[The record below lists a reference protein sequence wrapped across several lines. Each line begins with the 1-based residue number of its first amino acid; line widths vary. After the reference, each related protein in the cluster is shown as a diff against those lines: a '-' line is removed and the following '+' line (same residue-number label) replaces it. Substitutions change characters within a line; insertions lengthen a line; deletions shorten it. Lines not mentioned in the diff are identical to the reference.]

1 MLHLGA
7 LRDRILFFHT
17 GPKPTYKHLPRFDC
31 NLNTGEG
38 MTKATN
44 VVYHDKAHPSA
55 LILPIV
61 P

>member
-1 MLHLGA
+1 MYSNF
-7 LRDRILFFHT
+7 R
-17 GPKPTYKHLPRFDC
+17 RFDC
-31 NLNTGEG
+31 NLNTREAQAHGTR
-38 MTKATN
+38 MIKATN